1 MIKFTNILASNKT
14 VENKFC
20 SPLNMQLQMTS
31 TTLDEAIEECFDDPF
46 CKRFY
51 YDGCDIKYF
60 KCTDTAQIKDSGCGS
75 IVYTRGN
82 HRFQADIIIE

>member
-31 TTLDEAIEECFDDPF
+31 TTLDRAKEECWGDPS
-46 CKRFY
+46 CTRFY
-51 YDGCDIKYF
+51 YDGCDFNYR
-60 KCTDTAQIKDSGCGS
+60 KCSDTAQIKDSGCGS

-82 HRFQADIIIE
+82 YHFLG